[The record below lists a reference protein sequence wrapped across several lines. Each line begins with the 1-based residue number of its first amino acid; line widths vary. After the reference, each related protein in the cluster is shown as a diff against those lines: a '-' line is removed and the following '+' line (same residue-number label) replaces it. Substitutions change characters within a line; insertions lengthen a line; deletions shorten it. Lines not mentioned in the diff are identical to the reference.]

1 MELRQLEYLVA
12 VAEEANFTRAADRVN
27 VTQSGV
33 SSQVRQLER
42 ELGQPLFDRSG
53 RTVRLTEVGAAVLP
67 FARAALDAAHGAR
80 LVVDQLAGLVHGKVS
95 IGMVSGCS
103 LPLLAH
109 LLADFHIH
117 FPGVDITL
125 IEGGSDR
132 LVDAIFDGTIDLALV
147 GAAGDSIP
155 GLCSII
161 VGDETLVAAVAPSSP
176 LASRQTITV
185 EALEGE
191 PIISLPRGTGVR
203 AAFDAAC
210 SMRGTNPRIVFE
222 ATALPMVAQLA
233 AEGLGVA
240 ILPTSVAESL
250 ASSLCSRRLRPQI
263 RSRLE
268 LVWKP
273 AEGASPAAKA
283 LVNHVHSGKPSLIA
297 ADASS

>member
-33 SSQVRQLER
+33 SAQVRQLER

-53 RTVRLTEVGAAVLP
+53 RTVRITDVGAAVLP
-67 FARAALDAAHGAR
+67 FARAALDAVNGAR
-80 LVVDQLAGLVHGKVS
+80 LAVDQLAGLVHGKVT

-103 LPLLAH
+103 LPVLAR
-109 LLADFHIH
+109 LLADFHTRY
-117 FPGVDITL
+117 PGVDITL
-125 IEGGSDR
+125 IEADSDR
-132 LVDAIFDGTIDLALV
+132 LVEAIRGGTLDLALV
-147 GAAGDSIP
+147 GTAGDSIP
-155 GLCSII
+155 GVCSIV
-161 VGDETLVAAVAPSSP
+161 VGDEALVAAVAPSSP
-176 LASRQTITV
+176 LASRRTITV
-185 EALEGE
+185 EALDGE

-210 SMRGTNPRIVFE
+210 TKRGVTPRVVFE

-233 AEGLGVA
+233 AQDLGVA

-250 ASSLCSRRLRPQI
+250 ASSLRSLRLRPKM

-268 LVWKP
+268 LVWQP
-273 AEGASPAAKA
+273 TEGASPAAKA
-283 LVNHVHSGKPSLIA
+283 LVDHVHSGMSNLMA
-297 ADASS
+297 ADGPS

>member
-33 SSQVRQLER
+33 SAQVRQLER

-80 LVVDQLAGLVHGKVS
+80 FAVDQLAGLVHGKVS

-103 LPLLAH
+103 LPLLAR
-109 LLADFHIH
+109 LLADFHTRS
-117 FPGVDITL
+117 PGVDITL

-132 LVDAIFDGTIDLALV
+132 LVDAICDGTLDLALV
-147 GAAGDSIP
+147 GASGDSIP
-155 GLCSII
+155 GVRSII
-161 VGDETLVAAVAPSSP
+161 LTDEALVAAVAPSSP

-185 EALEGE
+185 EALEQE

-210 SMRGTNPRIVFE
+210 SMRGVTPHIVFE
-222 ATALPMVAQLA
+222 ATALLMVAQLA
-233 AEGLGVA
+233 AQGLGVA
-240 ILPTSVAESL
+240 ILPTSIAESL
-250 ASSLCSRRLRPQI
+250 ASSLHSLRLRPQI

-273 AEGASPAAKA
+273 AESASPAAKA
-283 LVNHVHSGKPSLIA
+283 LLDHVLSGTPSFIA
-297 ADASS
+297 VDAPS

>member
-12 VAEEANFTRAADRVN
+12 VAEEASFTRAAGRVN
-27 VTQSGV
+27 LTQSGV
-33 SSQVRQLER
+33 SAQVRQLER

-53 RTVRLTEVGAAVLP
+53 RTVRLTDVGAAVLP
-67 FARAALDAAHGAR
+67 FARAALDAARGAR
-80 LVVDQLAGLVHGKVS
+80 LAVDQLAGLVCGKVT

-103 LPLLAH
+103 LPMLAR
-109 LLADFHIH
+109 LLADFHTRY
-117 FPGVDITL
+117 PGVDITL

-132 LVDAIFDGTIDLALV
+132 LVDGICDGTLALALV

-155 GLCSII
+155 GVCSIV
-161 VGDETLVAAVAPSSP
+161 VGDEALVTAVAHSSP
-176 LASRQTITV
+176 LASRRTITV

-203 AAFDAAC
+203 TAFDAAC
-210 SMRGTNPRIVFE
+210 SKRGITPRIVFE

-233 AEGLGVA
+233 AQGLGLA

-250 ASSLCSRRLRPQI
+250 ASSLRSLRFRPEI

-268 LVWKP
+268 LVWHP
-273 AEGASPAAKA
+273 TEGTSPAANA
-283 LVNHVHSGKPSLIA
+283 LVDHVNSGGSNLIA
-297 ADASS
+297 AEGRS